1 MCSWHPPQMNPYSL
15 PLVCSQLTSFPFCKA
30 SSCGMKSKELTPKQ
44 VLAFPC
50 LTCGAKR
57 RERCELSIEMPV
69 QTRIGIDV

>member
-1 MCSWHPPQMNPYSL
+1 MCSWHPPNESVLFTPSL
-15 PLVCSQLTSFPFCKA
+15 FTIDQLSVLQSFI
-30 SSCGMKSKELTPKQ
+30 MRDEIKELTPKQ